1 MLSDALSALQKALD
15 LSFPNQGMS
24 TMCSASY
31 ECSLPLLDLLRLS
44 LKRAV
49 NPNPLGKGSTGLL
62 ISEKRLA
69 EELGQK
75 LEEMCTL
82 ERDINVLQLQV
93 NAKRRQLS
101 SLQDQ
106 CIAATGS
113 LAKVQK
119 DILGEQ
125 APSPVGTCS
134 DTGCKVCRPR
144 TEKGASAA
152 SQTPPG
158 PPS

>member
-1 MLSDALSALQKALD
+1 
-15 LSFPNQGMS
+15 
-24 TMCSASY
+24 MCSASY
-31 ECSLPLLDLLRLS
+31 ECSLPLLNLLRLS
-44 LKRAV
+44 LTRAI
-49 NPNPLGKGSTGLL
+49 NPDPDGKNVLPNLFT
-62 ISEKRLA
+62 SEKVLA

-82 ERDINVLQLQV
+82 ERDINVLLLQV
-93 NAKRRQLS
+93 NAKRRRLS
-101 SLQDQ
+101 SVQDQ

-119 DILGEQ
+119 DILGQ
-125 APSPVGTCS
+125 KAPSPVGTCS

-152 SQTPPG
+152 SQAPPG